1 MQVAHTELPNHAGD
15 KKVKVKEEHG
25 EHNKKHDIHHPD
37 IDHKKELLEKMR
49 EVKPK
54 E

>member
-1 MQVAHTELPNHAGD
+1 MQVAHTELPPHTGEG
-15 KKVKVKEEHG
+15 KPKVKDEHN

-54 E
+54 Q

>member
-1 MQVAHTELPNHAGD
+1 MQVAHTELPPHNHDIDGKA
-15 KKVKVKEEHG
+15 KVKAENDHK
-25 EHNKKHDIHHPD
+25 HNLHHPD
-37 IDHKKELLEKMR
+37 TDHKKELLEKMR